1 MGRTDLQLRYLDD
14 VLQRIASDADHK
26 PAGWDAAEVAHFRL
40 VAQCASA
47 ATAEGDLLTLR
58 LLRIRT
64 DAHNGVASVVLSAKR
79 VLIIGFEPTT
89 TPMTAVFDVSRVETE
104 QP

>member
-1 MGRTDLQLRYLDD
+1 MQLRYLDD
-14 VLQRIASDADHK
+14 VLQRIASDADHT
-26 PAGWDAAEVAHFRL
+26 PADWEAAEVAHFRL

-64 DAHNGVASVVLSAKR
+64 DADGVASVALSPKR
-79 VLIIGFEPTT
+79 VLIIRFEPTT
-89 TPMTAVFDVSRVETE
+89 TPMTAVFDASRVETE